1 LCRLQNDSSASL
13 FFVDPPFAASD
24 ALGAR
29 VPSFFVAAAT
39 FTITALA
46 VVVDMSP
53 TTPGRRRQRVVIL
66 RARASTRA
74 RRGARAAGERRFAFA
89 RLAPRARWTDSF
101 ARVRVVECD
110 GERDATRRRRK
121 TARAAPRAMTKPSRE
136 RARASKATP
145 AASARGVGATTTTTK
160 AKAKATRAADGGRGD
175 GAARDD
181 AKRGRDARA
190 SGEEGAKANDDD
202 GFDVDALFGDAKK
215 RAVKMNSGARE
226 AAAAAEAPRVRV
238 LLPGQKKPKQ
248 KRDKP
253 EFTPVDKPRR
263 YEDGL
268 PVYKS
273 YGDFSDMKAGQC
285 DDGNGKKRGPNGEP
299 GGDCPFDCWCCF

>member
-1 LCRLQNDSSASL
+1 
-13 FFVDPPFAASD
+13 
-24 ALGAR
+24 
-29 VPSFFVAAAT
+29 
-39 FTITALA
+39 
-46 VVVDMSP
+46 M
-53 TTPGRRRQRVVIL
+53 
-66 RARASTRA
+66 
-74 RRGARAAGERRFAFA
+74 
-89 RLAPRARWTDSF
+89 
-101 ARVRVVECD
+101 
-110 GERDATRRRRK
+110 
-121 TARAAPRAMTKPSRE
+121 
-136 RARASKATP
+136 
-145 AASARGVGATTTTTK
+145 
-160 AKAKATRAADGGRGD
+160 
-175 GAARDD
+175 
-181 AKRGRDARA
+181 
-190 SGEEGAKANDDD
+190 
-202 GFDVDALFGDAKK
+202 
-215 RAVKMNSGARE
+215 KMNSGARE

>member
-1 LCRLQNDSSASL
+1 
-13 FFVDPPFAASD
+13 
-24 ALGAR
+24 
-29 VPSFFVAAAT
+29 
-39 FTITALA
+39 
-46 VVVDMSP
+46 
-53 TTPGRRRQRVVIL
+53 
-66 RARASTRA
+66 
-74 RRGARAAGERRFAFA
+74 
-89 RLAPRARWTDSF
+89 
-101 ARVRVVECD
+101 
-110 GERDATRRRRK
+110 
-121 TARAAPRAMTKPSRE
+121 MTKPSRE

-160 AKAKATRAADGGRGD
+160 AKAKAKRAADGGRGD

-263 YEDGL
+263 SGELLG
-268 PVYKS
+268 YKQS
-273 YGDFSDMKAGQC
+273 GVPTLRFANLNRDLVILENARNDADSLIEKNDAKINEHMKRWLR
-285 DDGNGKKRGPNGEP
+285 NFEEIVTV
-299 GGDCPFDCWCCF
+299 

>member
-1 LCRLQNDSSASL
+1 
-13 FFVDPPFAASD
+13 
-24 ALGAR
+24 
-29 VPSFFVAAAT
+29 
-39 FTITALA
+39 
-46 VVVDMSP
+46 MSP
-53 TTPGRRRQRVVIL
+53 TSVADVARRYPPRSRVDARATRRARGGGEEIRVRAPRASRAMDGRVRARPRRRVRRRTRCDASTSQNRARGAARDDETVA
-66 RARASTRA
+66 RARARVEGDAGDVRA
-74 RRGARAAGERRFAFA
+74 RRRREG
-89 RLAPRARWTDSF
+89 DDDDDD
-101 ARVRVVECD
+101 D
-110 GERDATRRRRK
+110 GEEGEGEARRRR
-121 TARAAPRAMTKPSRE
+121 
-136 RARASKATP
+136 
-145 AASARGVGATTTTTK
+145 SA
-160 AKAKATRAADGGRGD
+160 GD

-190 SGEEGAKANDDD
+190 SGGGGAKANDDD

-263 YEDGL
+263 FEDGL

-285 DDGNGKKRGPNGEP
+285 DDANGKKRGPNGEP

>member
-1 LCRLQNDSSASL
+1 M
-13 FFVDPPFAASD
+13 
-24 ALGAR
+24 LGAE
-29 VPSFFVAAAT
+29 
-39 FTITALA
+39 TALHEIRDDGG
-46 VVVDMSP
+46 VVPHEGLLGV
-53 TTPGRRRQRVVIL
+53 RRV
-66 RARASTRA
+66 
-74 RRGARAAGERRFAFA
+74 
-89 RLAPRARWTDSF
+89 LADLL
-101 ARVRVVECD
+101 V
-110 GERDATRRRRK
+110 
-121 TARAAPRAMTKPSRE
+121 
-136 RARASKATP
+136 
-145 AASARGVGATTTTTK
+145 GV
-160 AKAKATRAADGGRGD
+160 AKRAADGGRGD

>member
-1 LCRLQNDSSASL
+1 MRSHFGLSSRGL
-13 FFVDPPFAASD
+13 AA
-24 ALGAR
+24 
-29 VPSFFVAAAT
+29 
-39 FTITALA
+39 FTPY
-46 VVVDMSP
+46 M
-53 TTPGRRRQRVVIL
+53 PG
-66 RARASTRA
+66 T
-74 RRGARAAGERRFAFA
+74 
-89 RLAPRARWTDSF
+89 
-101 ARVRVVECD
+101 VEQK
-110 GERDATRRRRK
+110 K
-121 TARAAPRAMTKPSRE
+121 TKA
-136 RARASKATP
+136 KATKTTTKKP
-145 AASARGVGATTTTTK
+145 KAKTTTTTK
-160 AKAKATRAADGGRGD
+160 AKAKAKRAADGGRGD

>member
-89 RLAPRARWTDSF
+89 RLAPRARWTDAR

-136 RARASKATP
+136 RARTSKATP

-160 AKAKATRAADGGRGD
+160 AKAKAKRAADGGRGD

>member
-1 LCRLQNDSSASL
+1 MDGR
-13 FFVDPPFAASD
+13 VR
-24 ALGAR
+24 AR
-29 VPSFFVAAAT
+29 P
-39 FTITALA
+39 
-46 VVVDMSP
+46 
-53 TTPGRRRQRVVIL
+53 RRRVRRRTRCDASTSQN
-66 RARASTRA
+66 RAR
-74 RRGARAAGERRFAFA
+74 
-89 RLAPRARWTDSF
+89 
-101 ARVRVVECD
+101 
-110 GERDATRRRRK
+110 
-121 TARAAPRAMTKPSRE
+121 
-136 RARASKATP
+136 
-145 AASARGVGATTTTTK
+145 
-160 AKAKATRAADGGRGD
+160 

-181 AKRGRDARA
+181 ETVARA
-190 SGEEGAKANDDD
+190 RARVEGDAGGVRARRRGDDDDDEARRRRRSAPPTVGEATARRATTRNGDAARARAAEAGAKANDDD

>member
-1 LCRLQNDSSASL
+1 
-13 FFVDPPFAASD
+13 
-24 ALGAR
+24 
-29 VPSFFVAAAT
+29 
-39 FTITALA
+39 
-46 VVVDMSP
+46 
-53 TTPGRRRQRVVIL
+53 
-66 RARASTRA
+66 
-74 RRGARAAGERRFAFA
+74 
-89 RLAPRARWTDSF
+89 
-101 ARVRVVECD
+101 
-110 GERDATRRRRK
+110 
-121 TARAAPRAMTKPSRE
+121 MTKPSRE

-160 AKAKATRAADGGRGD
+160 AKAKAKRAADGGRGD

-190 SGEEGAKANDDD
+190 RGEEGAKANDDD

-253 EFTPVDKPRR
+253 EFTPIDKPRR

>member
-1 LCRLQNDSSASL
+1 
-13 FFVDPPFAASD
+13 
-24 ALGAR
+24 
-29 VPSFFVAAAT
+29 
-39 FTITALA
+39 
-46 VVVDMSP
+46 MS
-53 TTPGRRRQRVVIL
+53 TVGRRRRRVVIL

-74 RRGARAAGERRFAFA
+74 SRGARAAGERRFAS
-89 RLAPRARWTDSF
+89 PRASRATAGTRL

-121 TARAAPRAMTKPSRE
+121 TARAAPRAMTTPSRE

-145 AASARGVGATTTTTK
+145 AASARGARGDDDDDEARE
-160 AKAKATRAADGGRGD
+160 AKARAPPTVGGD

-181 AKRGRDARA
+181 AKRKRGARA
-190 SGEEGAKANDDD
+190 SGGGGAKANDDD

-215 RAVKMNSGARE
+215 RSVKMNSGARE
-226 AAAAAEAPRVRV
+226 AAAAAAAAAAEAPRVRV

-263 YEDGL
+263 FEDGL

-285 DDGNGKKRGPNGEP
+285 DDGEREETGTERRTGWRLS
-299 GGDCPFDCWCCF
+299 FRLLVLLLSVAS